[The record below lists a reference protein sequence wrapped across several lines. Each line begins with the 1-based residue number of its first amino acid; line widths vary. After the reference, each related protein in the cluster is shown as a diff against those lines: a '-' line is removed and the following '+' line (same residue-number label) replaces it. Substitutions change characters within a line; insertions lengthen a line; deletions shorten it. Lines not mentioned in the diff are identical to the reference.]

1 MPRATPDVSRVGR
14 ILRLVGRIFF
24 ALGVFAALLD
34 TYLYVV
40 AVYPQAVLRAHLVR
54 DLRDVAGAILCM
66 VTAAALSSRR
76 EWGRRLARNGALVA
90 SLFGL
95 KTLADG
101 VNGHI
106 GANAVITTLAWLA
119 GVAYVCF
126 LLSRPDVTA
135 QFGIDTDELD
145 KPLTRRLACPILVVV
160 GVLLI
165 ATSNVDMRK

>member
-1 MPRATPDVSRVGR
+1 VRTWFATYGMLRERSYAWSPLPLCRVEGN
-14 ILRLVGRIFF
+14 GEDDWQ
-24 ALGVFAALLD
+24 G
-34 TYLYVV
+34 
-40 AVYPQAVLRAHLVR
+40 
-54 DLRDVAGAILCM
+54 
-66 VTAAALSSRR
+66 
-76 EWGRRLARNGALVA
+76 NGALVA

-101 VNGHI
+101 VNAHI

-145 KPLTRRLACPILVVV
+145 KPLTRRLACPILVDV

-165 ATSNVDMRK
+165 ATSNVDMWK